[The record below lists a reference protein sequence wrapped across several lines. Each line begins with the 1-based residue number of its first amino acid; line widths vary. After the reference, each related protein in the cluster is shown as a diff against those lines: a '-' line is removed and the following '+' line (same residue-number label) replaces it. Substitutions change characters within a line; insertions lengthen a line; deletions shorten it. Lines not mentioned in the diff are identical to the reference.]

1 MKLEECMKKLC
12 FILSGVIL
20 LLTGCH
26 TNQEE
31 IPQTSEIPTI
41 QIYTYKKMDIEFPD
55 AEIVEDQINEYIE
68 PLIHTKVHV
77 TFLPSSFY
85 LSRIHQILD
94 SSQQLDLFLLSSGNE
109 LHQLYKEKT
118 ISPLNDL
125 LLQYAPDLISTVGE
139 EYMQGGYDAGTEQYY
154 GVPTCRDYSL
164 RPGLEYRSDLAK
176 QYDINMENV
185 HSLSDLTEVFA
196 SIKKQNPLI
205 YPLAP
210 NGIYRNWDFL
220 GDGLGVLMYSRMDTT
235 VVNLYETE
243 EYLHYLTL
251 LRDWQQ
257 KGYLYDTSNN
267 PGSNAYY
274 LKSGSVF
281 SCFANGKPGF
291 VVQEKRDLNC
301 PIGFIPL
308 EKDSISTDR
317 ISSWMWAV
325 PQSSSYKE
333 QAIQFLNLLYH
344 DKNLVNFWTYGIEGI
359 HYQILDDEKDIIGF
373 PEGIHFFNSGYP
385 LFTEYASGNQY
396 LAHIWE
402 GNPPTIWEEM
412 QSFNDHAVRSRAFG
426 FQYDDSS
433 VKSEVIACNAVVKK
447 YKDGFL
453 HGIYDLDTVLP
464 EFIQKLKDAGIDR
477 IIDEKQRQLD
487 DWLAR

>member
-1 MKLEECMKKLC
+1 MRKLC
-12 FILSGVIL
+12 FLLSGVIL

-26 TNQEE
+26 INKKEVS
-31 IPQTSEIPTI
+31 QTSEIPTI
-41 QIYTYKKMDIEFPD
+41 QIYTYKKMDIEIPD
-55 AEIVEDQINEYIE
+55 AEMVENQINEYIE
-68 PLIHTKVHV
+68 PLIHTRVHV

-109 LHQLYKEKT
+109 LRQFYKDKT

-125 LLQYAPDLISTVGE
+125 LEQYAPDLISTVGE
-139 EYMQGGYDAGTEQYY
+139 EYMQGGYDSDTEQYY
-154 GVPTCRDYSL
+154 SVPTCRDYSL
-164 RPGLEYRSDLAK
+164 RPGIEYRSDLAE
-176 QYDINMENV
+176 QYHIDMKNV
-185 HSLSDLTEVFA
+185 RTLSDLTEVFA
-196 SIKKQNPLI
+196 ALKKQNPLI

-210 NGIYRNWDFL
+210 NGIYRNWDLL
-220 GDGLGVLMYSRMDTT
+220 GDGLGVLMYDRMDTT

-243 EYLHYLTL
+243 EYLQYLTL
-251 LRDWQQ
+251 LRDWHQ
-257 KGYLYDTSNN
+257 KGYLYDTSDN

-291 VVQEKRDLNC
+291 VVQEQRDLNC
-301 PIGFIPL
+301 SIDFIAL

-325 PQSSSYKE
+325 PQSSPYKK

-344 DKNLVNFWTYGIEGI
+344 DKNLVNLWTYGIEGI
-359 HYQILDDEKDIIGF
+359 HYQILDEEKDIIEF
-373 PEGIHFFNSGYP
+373 PEGVHFFNSGYP

-396 LAHIWE
+396 LAHIWD

-412 QSFNDHAVRSRAFG
+412 KSFNDLAVRSTAFG
-426 FQYDDSS
+426 FQYDDTA
-433 VKSEVIACNAVVKK
+433 VKSEVIACSAVIKK

-464 EFIQKLKDAGIDR
+464 EFIQKLKEAGIDR

-487 DWLAR
+487 SWLAR